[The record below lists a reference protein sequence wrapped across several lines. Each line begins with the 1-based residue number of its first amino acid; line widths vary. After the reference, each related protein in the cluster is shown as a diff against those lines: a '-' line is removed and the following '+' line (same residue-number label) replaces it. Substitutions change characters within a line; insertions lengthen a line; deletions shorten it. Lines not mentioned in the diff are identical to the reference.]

1 VTLPLDRD
9 LGTHYDREPL
19 VIENQTFYCMGPGQT
34 AITLKWPESPSIAQC
49 GAIIRNCC
57 FKPGTHEWA
66 NLIDLENGWHVTID
80 SINGY
85 GGPTGVFQNGIILRG
100 QTMNTM
106 ISRLTVTHPI
116 TGVLITGESEGTK
129 ISHSEILASIYGVVA
144 NTPQGEAALWINDTH
159 LAVARAGIVAIN
171 RPQSYYHDLLIYR
184 HDWRAGKE
192 FDGIYLGSGCDDTQI
207 HDVSVKTFGNPGRS
221 VYIAPS
227 NKNVLISY
235 SDVRLI

>member
-9 LGTHYDREPL
+9 LGTHYDREPI

-34 AITLKWPESPSIAQC
+34 AITLRWPESPSIAQC
-49 GAIIRNCC
+49 GAVLRNLC

-66 NLIDLENGWHVTID
+66 NLIRIVNGWHVTID

-85 GGPTGVFQNGIILRG
+85 SGPTGMFQNGVILDG

-129 ISHSEILASIYGVVA
+129 ISDSEILAAIYGIVA
-144 NTPQGEAALWINDTH
+144 NTQQGEAALWVNDTH

-184 HDWRAGKE
+184 HPWRAGNE
-192 FDGIYLGSGCDDTQI
+192 FDGIHLGPGCEDTLI
-207 HDVSVKTFGNPGRS
+207 HDVQVKTFGYPGRAVS
-221 VYIAPS
+221 VGGS
-227 NKNVLISY
+227 TNVSQHH
-235 SDVRLI
+235 VRMI